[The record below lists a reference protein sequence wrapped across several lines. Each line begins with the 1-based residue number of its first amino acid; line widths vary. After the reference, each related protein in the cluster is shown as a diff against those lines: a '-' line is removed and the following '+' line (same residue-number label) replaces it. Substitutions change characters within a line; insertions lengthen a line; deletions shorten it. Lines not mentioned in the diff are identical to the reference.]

1 MCFIGTYLE
10 SKNVK
15 KRLLQSLGVGISHVT
30 VSFFFLER
38 YEEGMEVSG
47 RVEKGFSA
55 EADIL
60 FLE

>member
-1 MCFIGTYLE
+1 M
-10 SKNVK
+10 
-15 KRLLQSLGVGISHVT
+15 SLFLS
-30 VSFFFLER
+30 FFLER